1 MSAAD
6 FAIDQR
12 ILTGTKKGY
21 RSKLTTMTIYLMQR
35 GFYNLIDESNKAPVV
50 PLPHDVIKDM
60 FGWLSTKRTPICHS
74 EKNETSCFSRPEHHW
89 KRLASLMG
97 VKSK

>member
-60 FGWLSTKRTPICHS
+60 FGWLSTNTDLPFREKRNKLLLKARAPLETPG
-74 EKNETSCFSRPEHHW
+74 K
-89 KRLASLMG
+89 LLMG